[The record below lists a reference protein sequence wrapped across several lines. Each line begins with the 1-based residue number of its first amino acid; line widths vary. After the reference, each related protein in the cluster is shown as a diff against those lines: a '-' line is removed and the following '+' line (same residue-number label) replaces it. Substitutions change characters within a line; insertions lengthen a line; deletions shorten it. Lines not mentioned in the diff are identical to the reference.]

1 MSRDAFEE
9 VLGAMA
15 RAGLVRL
22 ADAVFEKDGKQIPYR
37 RVTLTRAAHSVDE
50 HTPIGFIIKDLAP
63 ASATGKNKRAAT
75 PEKRKRSER
84 PEKVVRQKPVS
95 SAQHAGSDSRIEA
108 ALREWRMAEARR
120 RRVPAFHIFSDRALK
135 AMASRRPG
143 TARELL
149 GISGIGM
156 TTVERYGQQIYRIVK
171 DNSG

>member
-1 MSRDAFEE
+1 
-9 VLGAMA
+9 MA

-22 ADAVFEKDGKQIPYR
+22 SDAVFEKDGKQIPYR
-37 RVTLTRAAHSVDE
+37 KVTLTRAAHSVDE
-50 HTPIGFIIKDLAP
+50 QTPIGFIIKDSAP
-63 ASATGKNKRAAT
+63 ASATGKNKKRAAT

-84 PEKVVRQKPVS
+84 PEKLVRQKPVS
-95 SAQHAGSDSRIEA
+95 SDQHAGSDSRIEA

-120 RRVPAFHIFSDRALK
+120 RSVPAFRIFSDRALK
-135 AMASRRPG
+135 AMVSRRPG
-143 TARELL
+143 TARDLL

>member
-1 MSRDAFEE
+1 VTPSKKYSEQWHGLESCAFRMLCSRK
-9 VLGAMA
+9 MA
-15 RAGLVRL
+15 SS
-22 ADAVFEKDGKQIPYR
+22 IPYR

-50 HTPIGFIIKDLAP
+50 QTPIGFIIKDLAP
-63 ASATGKNKRAAT
+63 ASATGKKKRAAT

-84 PEKVVRQKPVS
+84 TEKVVRQKPVS

-156 TTVERYGQQIYRIVK
+156 TTVERYGQQIFRIVK